1 MGGIADDAVAADAK
15 VEKVLQA
22 SASAAANNN
31 NNNNGG
37 CRKKGEE
44 ATKAYVSFT
53 SNREKIIVGIFAKA
67 MTYNGKQAACTCTNA

>member
-1 MGGIADDAVAADAK
+1 MMPWLLMLKLKRCFRHQHQQQPTTTTTTTAVA
-15 VEKVLQA
+15 E
-22 SASAAANNN
+22 
-31 NNNNGG
+31 
-37 CRKKGEE
+37 KKGEE